1 LLPELFIRIQQDKS
15 CAQASVTHMKHTYM
29 YGYIDYI
36 GTQASTKNPQ
46 TPTRE
51 EKKIPGDKYKTLI

>member
-1 LLPELFIRIQQDKS
+1 
-15 CAQASVTHMKHTYM
+15 M
-29 YGYIDYI
+29 YGHIDYI

-51 EKKIPGDKYKTLI
+51 ERKKIPGDKYKTLIWIKYLQENNKK